1 MNLGNLFVITLLV
14 GILSVSGCGED
25 EQAMAGTGS
34 IDGAGGTGGVGGNGG
49 TGGSDGSTDTGGTG
63 GGVPY
68 QVCTLGLCM
77 EDESIGA
84 SCLEVYDRCVGQGHY
99 PRSCR
104 MDADKTC
111 GVFGETGPY

>member
-1 MNLGNLFVITLLV
+1 MKLGNLFMITLLT
-14 GILSVSGCGED
+14 GTLSATGCGED
-25 EQAMAGTGS
+25 EQEMGGTGS
-34 IDGAGGTGGVGGNGG
+34 IDGAGSTGGAGGAGRTGGV
-49 TGGSDGSTDTGGTG
+49 G

-111 GVFGETGPY
+111 SVFGETGPY

>member
-1 MNLGNLFVITLLV
+1 MKLGNLFMITLLT
-14 GILSVSGCGED
+14 GTLSVTGCGED
-25 EQAMAGTGS
+25 EQAMGGTGS
-34 IDGAGGTGGVGGNGG
+34 IDGAGSTGGVGG
-49 TGGSDGSTDTGGTG
+49 TGGAGSTGGAG
-63 GGVPY
+63 GRVPY

-84 SCLEVYDRCVGQGHY
+84 FCLEVYDRCVGQGHY